1 MFKLTYNDLKTK
13 RKEELIAYILEDNRD
28 SVTGIEDIV
37 QTIRG
42 VDLNY
47 NQENFILMCLDS
59 ANNILK
65 VKNLFKGGVASATVD
80 MKVMFIEILKTKCC
94 TKIIVAHNHPSAN
107 LTPSYKDR
115 ELTQAIN
122 DACELFSVNLID
134 HFIFSKKEYFSFKK
148 EGLL

>member
-1 MFKLTYNDLKTK
+1 MFKLTYDNLKGK
-13 RKEELIAYILEDNRD
+13 RKEELIAYILEDKRD
-28 SVTGIEDIV
+28 SVIGIMD
-37 QTIRG
+37 TIETIKG
-42 VDLNY
+42 IDLNY

-65 VKNLFKGGVASATVD
+65 IKNLFKGGVNFTTVD

-94 TKIIVAHNHPSAN
+94 TKIIVAHNHPSGN

-122 DACELFSVNLID
+122 DACELFSISLID
-134 HFIFSKKEYFSFKK
+134 HFIFSRKEYFSFKK